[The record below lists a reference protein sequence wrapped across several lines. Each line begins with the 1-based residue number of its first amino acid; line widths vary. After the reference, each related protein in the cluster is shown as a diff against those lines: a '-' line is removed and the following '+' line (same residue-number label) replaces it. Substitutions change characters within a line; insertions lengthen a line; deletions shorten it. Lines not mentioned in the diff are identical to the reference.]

1 MTACSQASR
10 IYLFDGKFVV
20 LPKPQWDKVVVST
33 MVTKEQARD
42 KARTVAQLQSIIR
55 DYQTDSVTHVQAM
68 ETAKRLREDLIV
80 ERDEL
85 LKANADL
92 SRKLKRRTP
101 WATGAKLVLGGFAAH
116 GIVKGVNA
124 IAPNTL
130 TWLP

>member
-1 MTACSQASR
+1 M
-10 IYLFDGKFVV
+10 V

-80 ERDEL
+80 KRDEL

-101 WATGAKLVLGGFAAH
+101 WATGAKVVVGW
-116 GIVKGVNA
+116 IVAYGVGKGVNA

-130 TWLP
+130 PWLP

>member
-33 MVTKEQARD
+33 MVTKETARD

-85 LKANADL
+85 LKVNADL

-101 WATGAKLVLGGFAAH
+101 WATGAKLVLGGFAAY
-116 GIVKGVNA
+116 GIGKGVNA

-130 TWLP
+130 PWLP